1 MMSPIIEQER
11 HGFWIAASFI
21 VALLA
26 LVLAFSTL
34 WRLNSVMVGSQME
47 IFALNSKIETL
58 KGKVATP
65 AAAPMSAAA
74 DAPK

>member
-1 MMSPIIEQER
+1 MSHIIEQER
-11 HGFWIAASFI
+11 QGFWIAASFI

-26 LVLAFSTL
+26 LILAFSAL

-58 KGKVATP
+58 KGKMTQP